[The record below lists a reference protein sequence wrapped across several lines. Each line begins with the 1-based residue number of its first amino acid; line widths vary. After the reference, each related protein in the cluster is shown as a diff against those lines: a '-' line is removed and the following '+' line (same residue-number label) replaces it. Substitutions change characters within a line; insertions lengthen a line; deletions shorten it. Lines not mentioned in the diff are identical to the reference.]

1 LSLVGAILLPTLKVV
16 AMLLAAPLLLAIIAA
31 ARARA
36 TGLAAAPVQDVWR
49 DWQRMF
55 VKQRVVVEGAS
66 EIVSAAPPLMLGAT
80 LAATMLAAIGTAA
93 DAVTIVLL
101 LAAADTI
108 RLLALADSG
117 GGAAARHVSD
127 GIVRATLGL
136 PALVALALLIGVAQA
151 DLGEVSASAVI
162 ARLLGIAAALPLVW
176 LALDPDAAA
185 SDRASFVWS
194 GPDLALV
201 SIADAIRRVVVLDLF
216 LSLARPFVA
225 LAGGTWGRTAILEG
239 GAWVVALMLAGGALG
254 WAAGCGAPGVAA
266 RRAMVALGASAAL
279 ALLALAVL
287 LTRQV
292 AA

>member
-1 LSLVGAILLPTLKVV
+1 MAAILLPVLKVV
-16 AMLLAAPLLLAIIAA
+16 AILLAAPLLLAIIAA

-36 TGLAAAPVQDVWR
+36 TGLPPPPFADVWR
-49 DWQRMF
+49 HWRRLF
-55 VKQRVVVEGAS
+55 TKQRVVVEGAS
-66 EIVSAAPPLMLGAT
+66 ELVSAAPALLPGTT
-80 LAATMLAAIGTAA
+80 LAATILAAIGTAA
-93 DAVTIVLL
+93 DAVTIALL

-127 GIVRATLGL
+127 GIARAALGL
-136 PALVALALLIGVAQA
+136 PALVALALLIGIAQA
-151 DLGEVSASAVI
+151 DLGEASASAVV

-176 LALDPDAAA
+176 LALDPNAAA
-185 SDRASFVWS
+185 SDRAALVWS

-201 SIADAIRRVVVLDLF
+201 SVADAIRRVVVLDLF
-216 LSLARPFVA
+216 LSLAWPFAA
-225 LAGGTWGRTAILEG
+225 LAGGPGWRAAVIEG
-239 GAWVVALMLAGGALG
+239 GAWIMGLALAGSALG
-254 WAAGCGAPGVAA
+254 WTAGRGAPGVAT
-266 RRAMVALGASAAL
+266 RRAMLALGASAAL